1 MEERTI
7 LTNEQIEGELSRHRR
22 LITLFKV
29 LTYGFGA
36 GSILLFAADLIP
48 VAAVCLVLT
57 FVFGYQMGKHTEA
70 QKKLLG
76 DAENLRPQLQRRNR
90 PDT

>member
-57 FVFGYQMGKHTEA
+57 FVFGYQMG
-70 QKKLLG
+70 
-76 DAENLRPQLQRRNR
+76 
-90 PDT
+90 